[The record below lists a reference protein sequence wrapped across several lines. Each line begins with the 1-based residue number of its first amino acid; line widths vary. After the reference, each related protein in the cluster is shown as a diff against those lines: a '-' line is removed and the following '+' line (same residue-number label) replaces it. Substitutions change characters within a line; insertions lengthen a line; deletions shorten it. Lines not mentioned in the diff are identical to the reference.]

1 MATRRRNL
9 RLTSVSVDL
18 NICRPKFSNLFH
30 LKPKP
35 SAKSPNHHHF
45 SDSSDSESPPF
56 SVSDSDSE
64 TRTSLTFR
72 GIGRS
77 GGESVA
83 VEKDSDDPYLDF
95 RHSMVQM
102 ILENE
107 IYSKQ
112 DLRQLLHCFIHLN
125 APSHHGIIIRAF
137 AEIWESV
144 FSSRSVVVSPP
155 LLPFHS

>member
-9 RLTSVSVDL
+9 PLTSLSVDL
-18 NICRPKFSNLFH
+18 NICRPKLSHLFH

-35 SAKSPNHHHF
+35 SAKSPSLHHF
-45 SDSSDSESPPF
+45 SASASDSDSPPF
-56 SVSDSDSE
+56 SDSDSE
-64 TRTSLTFR
+64 TRASITFR
-72 GIGRS
+72 GFGRS

-107 IYSKQ
+107 IYSKD
-112 DLRQLLHCFIHLN
+112 DLRGLLRCFLQLN
-125 APSHHGIIIRAF
+125 SPSHHGIIVRAF
-137 AEIWESV
+137 AEIWDSV
-144 FSSRSVVVSPP
+144 FSARSPVSPP
-155 LLPFHS
+155 IFRF